1 MDGLSCQP
9 LNYVHNWTSPTTI
22 KRKDHH
28 TCRNV
33 LMPSHV
39 HMSCWSCWTPYSLG
53 QSWKR
58 NCCRGFQLCIS
69 AQKKRWCQAQR
80 HVVQPTLDDRLV
92 RSWKVNG
99 CFTFLRRITNSKVSI
114 QRSFQNVNSLL
125 RQAFPEGFMP
135 PWRIQHEPHT
145 CSETPLDVECTVR
158 AKNTSIKPDR
168 SDLMTRSEKQCE
180 VNHSKSLLD
189 ESNHSDAARSSSI
202 DSGNSD
208 CESRTG
214 TEVKSVSLDVLVWSN
229 LKKETI
235 GKVVLGLA
243 KSHLGNL
250 IWTLKQVRRSSVP
263 DRYHRM
269 S

>member
-1 MDGLSCQP
+1 MYP
-9 LNYVHNWTSPTTI
+9 LFPPPPALLLPVLPTKSSLTLTHRHSHTRTHIITHTHAHTHTS
-22 KRKDHH
+22 
-28 TCRNV
+28 
-33 LMPSHV
+33 
-39 HMSCWSCWTPYSLG
+39 SLT
-53 QSWKR
+53 
-58 NCCRGFQLCIS
+58 
-69 AQKKRWCQAQR
+69 
-80 HVVQPTLDDRLV
+80 H
-92 RSWKVNG
+92 
-99 CFTFLRRITNSKVSI
+99 
-114 QRSFQNVNSLL
+114 LL
-125 RQAFPEGFMP
+125 RNIFAN
-135 PWRIQHEPHT
+135 
-145 CSETPLDVECTVR
+145 SDVECIIR

-180 VNHSKSLLD
+180 VNHSTSLLD
-189 ESNHSDAARSSSI
+189 KSNHSDAARSSSI

-208 CESRTG
+208 CENRTG